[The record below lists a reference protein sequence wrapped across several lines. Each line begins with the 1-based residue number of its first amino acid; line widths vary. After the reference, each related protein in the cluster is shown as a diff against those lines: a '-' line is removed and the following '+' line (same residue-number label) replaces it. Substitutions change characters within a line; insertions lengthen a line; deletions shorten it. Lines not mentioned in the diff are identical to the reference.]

1 MYIMTKRA
9 GTVWGVGR
17 KASLELP
24 RNFCFLVFI
33 YMSIYVCIYAY
44 KHQNMYINVYIYLH
58 TYDKAGGDR
67 FGSP

>member
-24 RNFCFLVFI
+24 RNLCFLVFT
-33 YMSIYVCIYAY
+33 YMSIYVCIYVY
-44 KHQNMYINVYIYLH
+44 KH
-58 TYDKAGGDR
+58 
-67 FGSP
+67 